1 MGEIRGIP
9 IPDGSIYFWMYSMG
23 LRHIPYDEVANGL
36 VAEGIEIRQKDEQNF
51 WNGWYNSDLYHGD
64 GRDDLTLLKP
74 RRSGKFVGTQFLTT
88 KWKDYPVH
96 PYLGLPEVENRWVP
110 CSDRNKP
117 LIKWSNGCM
126 GIQEARLWPWSVY
139 LAENLK
145 GTQHIVIDCD
155 GDHGK
160 DLDMETIDFLWRWSD
175 LTHRMDKP
183 KPIAAYPGYEASCDF
198 RPASFHLTFS
208 VDKVVPT
215 MHFPE
220 SGIDIVGN
228 RANSLRYMKDKIWN
242 GKPMAP
248 MTEDLWAELQAY
260 VRSRKK

>member
-1 MGEIRGIP
+1 MLRVEDVP
-9 IPDGSIYFWMYSMG
+9 EGSIYFWMFSMG
-23 LRHIPYDEVANGL
+23 LKHVPFEDVENAVRRAGKI
-36 VAEGIEIRQKDEQNF
+36 IRQKDQDNY
-51 WNGWYNSDLYHGD
+51 WNGWYHSDLYHGD
-64 GRDDLTLLKP
+64 AREDLLLLKP
-74 RRSGKFVGTQFLTT
+74 RCKPVSTQFLVTD
-88 KWKDYPVH
+88 WDDYPEH
-96 PYLGLPEVENRWVP
+96 PYLGQPEVERRWVP

-117 LIKWSNGCM
+117 LIKWGNGCM
-126 GIQEARLWPWSVY
+126 EIEEARLWPWSVY

-145 GTQHIVIDCD
+145 GCQHIVIDCD
-155 GDHGK
+155 GDHGD
-160 DLDMETIDFLWRWSD
+160 DLDMETINFLWRWSD
-175 LTHRMDKP
+175 ITHRMDKP